1 MKLGLVASSVLAL
14 GVYADVPT
22 NCFVDD
28 LWGDWTFTIGL
39 QGDADVVTT
48 GADYHNLGD
57 ATATYHFSFAEYN
70 QVVNTETGAT
80 GEVTTIYNQGF
91 EFRVNSQIWFMN
103 WYFDGPVN
111 AYDCSKTCV
120 GFVSDVQGKNWGR
133 VEGAHDSAVS
143 VVKSMSA
150 NPETDPAFAGKY
162 QADFN
167 QIRDIKRTAEG
178 IWSPTFYPE
187 HEKYTNR
194 EMIRRAGAQR
204 VPVTFQERYE
214 KRDLKAVVEK
224 AVKNNEK
231 VMRENKHLPTQ
242 KDWRNVDGVN
252 YVGTVDDQGGCGS
265 CYSFASMGLL
275 ESRVRIETNMQQQ
288 PKYSEQ
294 EMITCGKDKTYNQG
308 CIGGFAFQNAG
319 RYASTF
325 GVVDE
330 SCAPYN
336 PSDRTCPDTTG
347 CQRTYASSDY
357 EYLGGYYGATT
368 TDGGAAMMTEL
379 ATNGPIAIGFMVLDD
394 FSAYSGGVY
403 VNTASVSAWNPFV
416 AVNHAVLMVG
426 YGTCDGLNTPDCG
439 NAPDGTPFWIVKN
452 SWGSGWGLSGYF
464 LILRGVDEVGC
475 ESVPFVAHPAPQL

>member
-1 MKLGLVASSVLAL
+1 
-14 GVYADVPT
+14 
-22 NCFVDD
+22 
-28 LWGDWTFTIGL
+28 
-39 QGDADVVTT
+39 
-48 GADYHNLGD
+48 
-57 ATATYHFSFAEYN
+57 
-70 QVVNTETGAT
+70 
-80 GEVTTIYNQGF
+80 
-91 EFRVNSQIWFMN
+91 MN

-194 EMIRRAGAQR
+194 ERIRRAGAQR

-265 CYSFASMGLL
+265 CYRQC
-275 ESRVRIETNMQQQ
+275 EKKI
-288 PKYSEQ
+288 
-294 EMITCGKDKTYNQG
+294 I
-308 CIGGFAFQNAG
+308 
-319 RYASTF
+319 
-325 GVVDE
+325 
-330 SCAPYN
+330 
-336 PSDRTCPDTTG
+336 
-347 CQRTYASSDY
+347 
-357 EYLGGYYGATT
+357 
-368 TDGGAAMMTEL
+368 
-379 ATNGPIAIGFMVLDD
+379 
-394 FSAYSGGVY
+394 
-403 VNTASVSAWNPFV
+403 
-416 AVNHAVLMVG
+416 
-426 YGTCDGLNTPDCG
+426 
-439 NAPDGTPFWIVKN
+439 KN
-452 SWGSGWGLSGYF
+452 SPKFEKNPL
-464 LILRGVDEVGC
+464 
-475 ESVPFVAHPAPQL
+475 

>member
-48 GADYHNLGD
+48 GADYHNLGE
-57 ATATYHFSFAEYN
+57 ATATYHFSFSAYN

-150 NPETDPAFAGKY
+150 N
-162 QADFN
+162 
-167 QIRDIKRTAEG
+167 
-178 IWSPTFYPE
+178 
-187 HEKYTNR
+187 R

-214 KRDLKAVVEK
+214 KRDLNAVVEK
-224 AVKNNEK
+224 AIKNNEK
-231 VMRENKHLPTQ
+231 VMRENKQLPTQ
-242 KDWRNVDGVN
+242 KDWRNVAGVN

-275 ESRVRIETNMQQQ
+275 ESRVRIETNMQQ
-288 PKYSEQ
+288 
-294 EMITCGKDKTYNQG
+294 
-308 CIGGFAFQNAG
+308 
-319 RYASTF
+319 
-325 GVVDE
+325 
-330 SCAPYN
+330 
-336 PSDRTCPDTTG
+336 
-347 CQRTYASSDY
+347 
-357 EYLGGYYGATT
+357 
-368 TDGGAAMMTEL
+368 
-379 ATNGPIAIGFMVLDD
+379 
-394 FSAYSGGVY
+394 
-403 VNTASVSAWNPFV
+403 
-416 AVNHAVLMVG
+416 
-426 YGTCDGLNTPDCG
+426 
-439 NAPDGTPFWIVKN
+439 
-452 SWGSGWGLSGYF
+452 
-464 LILRGVDEVGC
+464 
-475 ESVPFVAHPAPQL
+475 